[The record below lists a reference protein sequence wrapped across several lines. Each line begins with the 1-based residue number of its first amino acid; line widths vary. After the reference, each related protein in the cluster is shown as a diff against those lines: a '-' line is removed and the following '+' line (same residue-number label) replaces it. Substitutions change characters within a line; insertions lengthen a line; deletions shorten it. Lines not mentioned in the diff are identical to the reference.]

1 MVLHNFFW
9 SRLPYTRLTRVT
21 LRCRL
26 AEVSAQS
33 FLFGCCASCFLL
45 LAGCNQP
52 GTERKTNCTEHRET
66 FALSELTWKN
76 SSFF

>member
-9 SRLPYTRLTRVT
+9 LRLPYTRLTRVT
-21 LRCRL
+21 LCCRL
-26 AEVSAQS
+26 TKVSAQS

-45 LAGCNQP
+45 LAGYNQP
-52 GTERKTNCTEHRET
+52 GTEGKTNCTEHRET